1 MKLLYKYRVPITTY
15 KLPQSYYLLLLFLL
29 ILLYNYNHIFLHYS
43 IPSLQLTCTIVM
55 ASTKTVKRS
64 SAESSGR
71 SGDGDGGGGGAR
83 ADSATATA
91 TATPLYDTSGGG
103 GDGGGVDDDE
113 PNLERFNDNNF
124 DDNSFE
130 SEAHFG
136 DLSTLEIANDTTLN
150 IASYHHNKHKH
161 IFFPRGTT
169 GGTFLETVFAKFYET
184 CEVYSH
190 LDMLFSI
197 LDYNGKPCNVI

>member
-1 MKLLYKYRVPITTY
+1 
-15 KLPQSYYLLLLFLL
+15 
-29 ILLYNYNHIFLHYS
+29 
-43 IPSLQLTCTIVM
+43 M

-64 SAESSGR
+64 SAGSSSGR
-71 SGDGDGGGGGAR
+71 SGDSGGGGGGGGAR
-83 ADSATATA
+83 ADSATAA
-91 TATPLYDTSGGG
+91 AATPLYDTSGGG
-103 GDGGGVDDDE
+103 GDDDE

-124 DDNSFE
+124 DNNFDRFNDNNVDDNSFE

-136 DLSTLEIANDTTLN
+136 DLSTLELVNDTTLN

-161 IFFPRGTT
+161 IYFHRGTT

-197 LDYNGKPCNVI
+197 LDYDGKLPVYNVI